1 MRRKALKIKRKRTEK
16 LLQVAQRSRPKYW
29 RKDAYVSPVSGYR
42 KRLSTIALDPSI
54 NVTGY
59 AIRLRNGRTVSGTI
73 KTAGSGITARLH
85 SLRQQLRE
93 ILENYM
99 PAQAAVEYPPKFT
112 YSRSTDALSGKALNI
127 EDLIKLALATGVV
140 LETCAEF
147 GCLTDEVLAT
157 WKGIAGKGF
166 TRIIAGKR
174 DHNEAD
180 ACLLLE
186 WYLAGGC
193 DSDLI
198 VGNRESGNMLP
209 IEINHLNAK
218 CEKRSP

>member
-1 MRRKALKIKRKRTEK
+1 MRWKALKINRMRTEELRPVAETSLPESWRRDVK
-16 LLQVAQRSRPKYW
+16 LSL
-29 RKDAYVSPVSGYR
+29 VSGYR
-42 KRLSTIALDPSI
+42 KRFSTIALDPSI

-59 AIRLRNGRTVSGTI
+59 AIRLGKGRTVSGTI
-73 KTAGSGITARLH
+73 KTVGDGITARLH
-85 SLRQQLRE
+85 SLRQQLRA
-93 ILENYM
+93 ILEKYM
-99 PAQAAVEYPPKFT
+99 PAQAAVEYPPRIT
-112 YSRSTDALSGKALNI
+112 YSRSTDAFSGKALNI
-127 EDLIKLALATGVV
+127 EDLIKLALATGIV
-140 LETCAEF
+140 LETCAGF
-147 GCLTDEVLAT
+147 GCLTDAVLAT

-166 TRIIAGKR
+166 TRLIAGKQ

>member
-1 MRRKALKIKRKRTEK
+1 MRWKALKIDRMRTEELRPAVETSWPASWRRDVKLYLVSGARKRF
-16 LLQVAQRSRPKYW
+16 
-29 RKDAYVSPVSGYR
+29 
-42 KRLSTIALDPSI
+42 STIALDPSI

-59 AIRLRNGRTVSGTI
+59 AIRLAKERTVSGTI
-73 KTAGSGITARLH
+73 KTASGGITARLH
-85 SLRQQLRE
+85 SLRQQLRAV
-93 ILENYM
+93 LEKYM
-99 PAQAAVEYPPKFT
+99 PALAAVEYPPKIM
-112 YSRSTDALSGKALNI
+112 YSRSTDAFSGKALNI

-140 LETCAEF
+140 LETCAGF
-147 GCLTDEVLAT
+147 GCLTDAVLAT

-166 TRIIAGKR
+166 TRLIAGKQ

-198 VGNRESGNMLP
+198 VGNRNLETNFHS
-209 IEINHLNAK
+209 K
-218 CEKRSP
+218 

>member
-1 MRRKALKIKRKRTEK
+1 MRWKALKIKRTRAENL
-16 LLQVAQRSRPKYW
+16 LLQVAQKSRPVSW
-29 RKDAYVSPVSGYR
+29 RQDAKLSPLSVYR

-73 KTAGSGITARLH
+73 ETAGGGITARLY
-85 SLRQQLRE
+85 SLRLQLRTV
-93 ILENYM
+93 LEKYM
-99 PAQAAVEYPPKFT
+99 PAQAAVEYPPKIT
-112 YSRSTDALSGKALNI
+112 YSRSTDAISGKALNI

-147 GCLTDEVLAT
+147 GCQTDEVLAT

-166 TRIIAGKR
+166 TRIIAGKQ

-193 DSDLI
+193 DSELI
-198 VGNRESGNMLP
+198 GGKTGWEGVTRP
-209 IEINHLNAK
+209 
-218 CEKRSP
+218 